1 MKLSVII
8 LNYNVRYFLEQC
20 ILSVR
25 EALADI
31 ESEIIVVD
39 NNSQDGSCEMVRK
52 KFPKIKLIENTEN
65 LGFSKANNQGV
76 KSAKGE
82 YVCILNPD
90 TAVSKD
96 TFLKTLK
103 FAESL
108 EKPGA
113 IGVRLIDGTGNFL
126 PESKRNIP
134 KPKVA
139 FFKILGLKSKKNSYY
154 ANHIRDKESGEVAV
168 LVGAFLLMK
177 RKIYNEM
184 AGFDEDYFM
193 YGEDIDLSYKL
204 MKAGYKNYYFGKTT
218 VLHYKGESTTKD
230 KAYLKRFYG
239 AMHLFYKKH
248 FKGSDIF
255 KSFVFTGVSV
265 AKFFNAFKVGKES
278 RRFYSPENYYLLSDN
293 IGFLKKISDASG
305 VELKSISKSAVTD
318 EAIFNSQFIFDANYI
333 AYEKIFEAMDY
344 LKNKEN
350 TFRIRPI
357 NCDFVLG
364 SDSSN
369 EKGEVFD
376 FGKKKLIVVPFTALS
391 KNKS

>member
-31 ESEIIVVD
+31 ESEVIVVD
-39 NNSQDGSCEMVRK
+39 NNSQDDSCEMVKK
-52 KFPKIKLIENTEN
+52 KFPKIKLIENKEN
-65 LGFSKANNQGV
+65 VGFSKANNQGV
-76 KSAKGE
+76 KIAKGE

-103 FAESL
+103 FAESI
-108 EKPGA
+108 ENSGA

-139 FFKILGLKSKKNSYY
+139 FFKILGLNSKKHSYY
-154 ANHIRDKESGEVAV
+154 ANHILDREVSEVAV
-168 LVGAFLLMK
+168 LVGAFMLTK
-177 RKIYNEM
+177 RSVYNEVG
-184 AGFDEDYFM
+184 GFDEDYFM

-218 VLHYKGESTTKD
+218 VLHYKGESTNKD

-239 AMHLFYKKH
+239 AMHIFYKKH
-248 FKGSDIF
+248 FKKSNIF
-255 KSFVFTGVSV
+255 KSFVFAGVSI
-265 AKFFNAFKVGKES
+265 AKFFNAFKSS
-278 RRFYSPENYYLLSDN
+278 RENGGSNTPENYYLLSDN
-293 IGFLKKISDASG
+293 IGFLKKLSDASG
-305 VELKSISKSAVTD
+305 VDLKSISKSAVTD
-318 EAIFNSQFIFDANYI
+318 ESIFNSQFIFDANYI
-333 AYEKIFEAMDY
+333 AYEKIFEAMEY

-369 EKGEVFD
+369 EKGDVFD
-376 FGKKKLIVVPFTALS
+376 FGKKNKL
-391 KNKS
+391 

>member
-39 NNSQDGSCEMVRK
+39 NNSEDGSCEMVKK
-52 KFPKIKLIENTEN
+52 KFPQIKLIENKEN
-65 LGFSKANNQGV
+65 LGFSIANNQGV
-76 KSAKGE
+76 AIAKGE

-90 TAVSKD
+90 TAVAKG
-96 TFLKTLK
+96 TFTKTLK
-103 FAESL
+103 FAEST
-108 EKPGA
+108 ENPGA

-134 KPKVA
+134 TPKVA
-139 FFKILGLKSKKNSYY
+139 FYKILGLKSKKHSYY
-154 ANHIRDKESGEVAV
+154 ARHIHDKDVGEAAV
-168 LVGAFLLMK
+168 LVGAFMLLK
-177 RKIYNEM
+177 RSVYEKVG
-184 AGFDEDYFM
+184 GFDEDYFM

-204 MKAGYKNYYFGKTT
+204 LKAGYKNYFFGKTT
-218 VLHYKGESTTKD
+218 VLHYKGESTIKN

-239 AMHLFYKKH
+239 AMHIFYKKH
-248 FKGSDIF
+248 FKGSNIF
-255 KSFVFTGVSV
+255 KSFVFAGVSV
-265 AKFFNAFKVGKES
+265 AKFFNALKGSKENHNS
-278 RRFYSPENYYLLSDN
+278 HAPENYYLLSDN
-293 IGFLKKISDASG
+293 IGFMKKLSDASG
-305 VELKSISKSAVTD
+305 VDLKSISKSAITD
-318 EAIFNSQFIFDANYI
+318 ESIADSQFIFDANYI
-333 AYEKIFEAMDY
+333 AYEKIFEAMEY

-376 FGKKKLIVVPFTALS
+376 FGR
-391 KNKS
+391 KSTS

>member
-39 NNSQDGSCEMVRK
+39 NNSHDDSCEMVRK
-52 KFPKIKLIENTEN
+52 KFPQIKLIENKEN
-65 LGFSKANNQGV
+65 VGFSKANNQGV
-76 KSAKGE
+76 YIANGE
-82 YVCILNPD
+82 YICILNPD

-103 FAESL
+103 VAESI
-108 EKPGA
+108 ENPGA

-134 KPKVA
+134 TPRVA
-139 FFKILGLKSKKNSYY
+139 FYKILGLNSKKHSYY
-154 ANHIRDKESGEVAV
+154 ANHLHQKDVGEVEA
-168 LVGAFLLMK
+168 LVGAFMFLK
-177 RKIYNEM
+177 KSIYDKVG
-184 AGFDEDYFM
+184 GFDEDYFM

-204 MKAGYKNYYFGKTT
+204 VKAGYKNYYFGKTT
-218 VLHYKGESTTKD
+218 VLHYKGESTTKNKD
-230 KAYLKRFYG
+230 YLKRFYG
-239 AMHLFYKKH
+239 AMHIFYKKH
-248 FKGSDIF
+248 FKKSDIF
-255 KSFVFTGVSV
+255 KIFVFAGVTV
-265 AKFFNAFKVGKES
+265 AKFFNFFKAGKES
-278 RRFYSPENYYLLSDN
+278 HRSYPPENYYLLSDN
-293 IGFLKKISDASG
+293 IGFLKKLSDASG
-305 VELKSISKSAVTD
+305 VDLKSISKSAVTD
-318 EAIFNSQFIFDANYI
+318 ESIFNSQFIFDANYI
-333 AYEKIFEAMDY
+333 AYEKIFEAMEY

-357 NCDFVLG
+357 NCDYVLG

-376 FGKKKLIVVPFTALS
+376 FGKKSKL
-391 KNKS
+391 